1 MGCGSSSIK
10 NVAQGAPPAVR
21 SADADQGTPH
31 LSRNDPVIDAPRS
44 ISVVPVPPH
53 PVKVTMGTNVLPCEP
68 DREQFLAFL
77 FGGNGAMKGQLASY
91 LCSVHGFAL
100 LSLENM
106 LFQVGRDE
114 LVKQAVANGGGGTA
128 PDADSFPLHE
138 VIAFL
143 AKDST
148 TMYVEIALRRIVVIL
163 NAAKGGGTV
172 RKLVIDMIPNHL
184 PLAESTMMRDLPK
197 VLARFQRTELKADM
211 AFMLAKKLASNPGT
225 PSSEQRRMSS
235 RDIKTASI
243 RRKGSLNDEANP
255 EQRARRSHVIGVMT
269 LPLLQMFT
277 SAGQL
282 VTVTVPEANRSME
295 LALRLELDKLMA
307 RLFPHER
314 QEHLSID
321 IRAGAPPATVP
332 FKSTRSTV
340 VTLADLGIAPDPQ
353 PSWPGIVDAVTE
365 TLGQNVGAGKQ
376 WHPMIHLCNVVPDF
390 PAGWTKK
397 RGQCSQVAFIEN
409 FKADADG
416 KNYLFM
422 LSERLH
428 ISLPKDLN
436 THVAANIL
444 KLFQTKLETAY

>member
-1 MGCGSSSIK
+1 
-10 NVAQGAPPAVR
+10 
-21 SADADQGTPH
+21 
-31 LSRNDPVIDAPRS
+31 
-44 ISVVPVPPH
+44 
-53 PVKVTMGTNVLPCEP
+53 MGTNVLPCEP

-100 LSLENM
+100 LSLENI

-114 LVKQAVANGGGGTA
+114 LVNQAEANGETA
-128 PDADSFPLHE
+128 PDADSFPLKE

-143 AKDST
+143 AKDSAIKF
-148 TMYVEIALRRIVVIL
+148 VEIALRRIVVIL
-163 NAAKGGGTV
+163 NSAKGGGTV
-172 RKLVIDMIPNHL
+172 RKFILDMIPNHL
-184 PLAESTMMRDLPK
+184 PLAESTMMQDLPK
-197 VLARFQRTELKADM
+197 VLARFQRTELRADM

-235 RDIKTASI
+235 KDLKTASI
-243 RRKGSLNDEANP
+243 RRKASLNDEANP

-277 SAGQL
+277 SARQL
-282 VTVTVPEANRSME
+282 VTVTVPEANKSME
-295 LALRLELDKLMA
+295 SALRLELDKLMD
-307 RLFPHER
+307 RLFPHE
-314 QEHLSID
+314 QQGHLSID

-332 FKSTRSTV
+332 LKSTKATV
-340 VTLADLGIAPDPQ
+340 VTLADLGIAPDLQ

-365 TLGQNVGAGKQ
+365 TLKQSTGAGKQ
-376 WHPMIHLCNVVPDF
+376 WHPSIHLCNVVPEF

-397 RGQCSQVAFIEN
+397 RGKSSQVAFIEN

-416 KNYLFM
+416 QNYLFM
-422 LSERLH
+422 LSKRLP

-444 KLFQTKLETAY
+444 Q